1 MTDMYAGLDTAA
13 SSAGGEGEGLPYP
26 GTEPEAPGPTEAT
39 SSADSHPR
47 QTFAS
52 SAMRWGAC
60 RPVSMNAS
68 VWWSYGSED
77 DSQSQC
83 PVESRAGTDQ
93 GPDQTQDFYSYM
105 APNYNC
111 WEMEDARYI
120 QRPHPPNHPTNAP
133 HEHAPHVGCACTRH
147 ADGMSV

>member
-1 MTDMYAGLDTAA
+1 VTDMYAGLDTAA

-111 WEMEDARYI
+111 WEMEDAR
-120 QRPHPPNHPTNAP
+120 
-133 HEHAPHVGCACTRH
+133 
-147 ADGMSV
+147 